1 MNSALLDFYLCPE
14 HFVNFEL
21 AGRLSEEA
29 GYFRCGQN
37 ATCFGRSVSGYRRNR
52 PDVPLYDTLADIGLH
67 HGEPVLPFD
76 PTEVIDN
83 SATGTLC
90 EPGWSRPVEW
100 MRAAVERDLLPP
112 ATVHG
117 R

>member
-21 AGRLSEEA
+21 AGKLSDEA

-52 PDVPLYDTLADIGLH
+52 PDVPLYDTLADIGVH

-83 SATGTLC
+83 YD
-90 EPGWSRPVEW
+90 WNV
-100 MRAAVERDLLPP
+100 MRTRMAAACGVD
-112 ATVHG
+112 ASG
-117 R
+117 D